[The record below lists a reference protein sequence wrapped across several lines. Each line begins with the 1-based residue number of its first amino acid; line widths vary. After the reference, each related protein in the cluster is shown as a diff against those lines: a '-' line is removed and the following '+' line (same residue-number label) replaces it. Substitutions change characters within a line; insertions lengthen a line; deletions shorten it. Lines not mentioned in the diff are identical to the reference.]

1 MKLPT
6 TICLLIIMIGGL
18 FWASRVNT
26 QLVNS
31 RKEMGISQADPLIN
45 APPLVVFT
53 TVALGGFRGIIADLL
68 WMRSARL
75 QSEGKYFE
83 LVQLADWI
91 TKLEPRFT
99 EVWAYHAWNLSYNI
113 SVLFSNKE
121 DRWRWVRHG
130 LTMLRDEGVLYN
142 PGESRL
148 LYELGWIFQHK
159 IGGNSDDAHM
169 YYKQSWALEMQSLL
183 GGGRPSY
190 DKLLTAAKSQEDLEK
205 IEGMRKLLSALKAT
219 GIDPLSHKS
228 LVIPENH
235 PANNILASSP
245 QADDW
250 INYII
255 RQTLLQEY
263 KLDPEIMREIETSYG
278 PLDWRLPQAH
288 AIYWATLSENFGNE
302 IDDVFAQRMIYQ
314 AMTDAFRRGKLITGE
329 EGDRFIMSPYL
340 ELLPFVLNAYED
352 ALRSPSE
359 KGTAIDGY
367 RNFLSETVVLLY
379 LYNRIEE
386 AERIFTKLKEMN
398 PEVSVE
404 TKLLDY
410 VFDAYTSQSQ
420 NLDETGAY
428 SSVEAALYQSEFW
441 KLMGDTERS
450 AGYEQLANMVWQR
463 FMTPRENNKE
473 WRERTG
479 LPPLE
484 DIRKAAVLR
493 AQESFAS
500 GH

>member
-1 MKLPT
+1 MKLSTT
-6 TICLLIIMIGGL
+6 TILVIIMIGGL
-18 FWASRVNT
+18 WGAGQVNK
-26 QLVNS
+26 QLVTS

-159 IGGNSDDAHM
+159 IGGNSDDMHM
-169 YYKQSWALEMQSLL
+169 FYKQSWAAEMQNLL
-183 GGGRPSY
+183 GGGRPDY
-190 DKLLTAAKSQEDLEK
+190 DKLLAAAKNPVELNERTGMRDLLASLEK
-205 IEGMRKLLSALKAT
+205 E
-219 GIDPLSHKS
+219 GIDPLNYQSLDIPKS
-228 LVIPENH
+228 H
-235 PANNILASSP
+235 PAYKIIDSSP
-245 QADDW
+245 YAEAW
-250 INYII
+250 ISYIV
-255 RQTLLQEY
+255 RQKLEKAY
-263 KLDPEIMREIETSYG
+263 KLDPDIMREIETTSG

-288 AIYWATLSENFGNE
+288 AIYWATLSKKFGKE
-302 IDDVFAQRMIYQ
+302 ADDVFAERMIYQ
-314 AMTDAFRRGKLITGE
+314 SLTDAFRRGKLVTGG
-329 EGDRFIMSPYL
+329 GDARFIMSPYL
-340 ELLPFVLNAYED
+340 ELLPYVTASYEE
-352 ALRSPSE
+352 AIRTPSE

-367 RNFLSETVVLLY
+367 RNFLSEAVVLLY

-386 AERIFTKLKEMN
+386 AEAIFKKLKAFN
-398 PEVSVE
+398 PDVSGE
-404 TKLLDY
+404 TNLLDY
-410 VFDAYTSQSQ
+410 VFATYTSQSK
-420 NLDETGAY
+420 NSDEIDAY
-428 SSVEAALYQSEFW
+428 ASVEAALYQSELW
-441 KLMGDTERS
+441 NLMGDSERS
-450 AGYEQLANMVWQR
+450 AGYAQLANLVWQR
-463 FMTPRENNKE
+463 FMEPRQNNKE
-473 WRERTG
+473 WQERTG

-484 DIRKAAVLR
+484 DIRQAAILR
-493 AQESFAS
+493 AQESIS
-500 GH
+500 GNR